1 MNLRHLREVN
11 ETYFEHFRFAFPMAC
26 RMLWGAFCIAVHSV
40 LPFLFVTDG
49 SDTIRN
55 CNRIVNQKFPE
66 KSETQQ

>member
-26 RMLWGAFCIAVHSV
+26 RMAWGAFCIAVHSV
-40 LPFLFVTDG
+40 LPFLFVTNG

-55 CNRIVNQKFPE
+55 CNRIVNQKFPNITE
-66 KSETQQ
+66 R